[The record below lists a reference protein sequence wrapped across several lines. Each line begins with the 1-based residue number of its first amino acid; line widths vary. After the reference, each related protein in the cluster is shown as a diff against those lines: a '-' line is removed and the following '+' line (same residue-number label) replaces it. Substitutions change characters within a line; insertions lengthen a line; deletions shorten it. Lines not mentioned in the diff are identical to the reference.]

1 MLYNYVVDP
10 SDYIDENNLI
20 GEGTFGTVYLV
31 YPKDDK
37 EQKVA
42 LKKIQV
48 DLTDYDMQINFIR
61 EVSIMASL
69 HHPCLIELLGI
80 TFPSKKEQTFQIYTK
95 YLPNNTLD
103 EILKEENHEKKLNG
117 TQRTIIVYGIASA
130 MSYLHRNN
138 IVHRDLKPE
147 NIFLDE
153 EFHPVLSDF
162 GLSRICQEGTKMT
175 GKLGTP
181 YFMAPELFTDEE
193 EKITKKIDVYA
204 FAVTL
209 LSMFTVDYKFEGIQ
223 PRTLNQLVSAVTNGK
238 RYKIPNDVPEYYASL
253 IKRCWSNDIN
263 ERPSFDEIINEFDK
277 NDDFILPGA
286 SKTKVYKFISGIK
299 SFDDH
304 NRINK
309 LVFCSPTSTEEEK
322 ETYMDEETKEFDF
335 FKKKE
340 TKFLYCNDFFMLL
353 KNLKCN

>member
-130 MSYLHRNN
+130 MLYLHRNN

-263 ERPSFDEIINEFDK
+263 ERPSFDDIINEFDES
-277 NDDFILPGA
+277 DDFFFPKTNK
-286 SKTKVYKFISGIK
+286 SKVHEFIQSIDSFEYDPRSG
-299 SFDDH
+299 SSHFSSTSS
-304 NRINK
+304 NGERNSQNK
-309 LVFCSPTSTEEEK
+309 I
-322 ETYMDEETKEFDF
+322 EETQEFDF
-335 FKKKE
+335 
-340 TKFLYCNDFFMLL
+340 YAIS
-353 KNLKCN
+353 

>member
-1 MLYNYVVDP
+1 MDLSKYIINP
-10 SDYIDENNLI
+10 SSFEVENDFI
-20 GEGTFGTVYLV
+20 REGNFGQVSLV
-31 YPKDDK
+31 HPKDDYNYK
-37 EQKVA
+37 IA
-42 LKKIQV
+42 LKKIPLDPDDK
-48 DLTDYDMQINFIR
+48 DLEKNFIR
-61 EVSIMASL
+61 EVTIMASL
-69 HHPCLIELLGI
+69 NHPNILDLIGFSLS
-80 TFPSKKEQTFQIYTK
+80 SKKEQTFQIYTK
-95 YLPNNTLD
+95 YLPISNVT
-103 EILKEENHEKKLNG
+103 LKEENHEKKLNG

-335 FKKKE
+335 FKKKRN
-340 TKFLYCNDFFMLL
+340 KIFIL
-353 KNLKCN
+353 